1 MALLTGPQFNINNI
15 KSCYYIKLIILE
27 CTTTPCNLI
36 LSTSFC
42 FLSFLLHFV
51 HSRAAVH
58 SRERT
63 EQVARSPSGP
73 FQTEIQANTLGLLP
87 CGPNFRYKTT
97 QQCQQYRNDWHYTL
111 CIFIHRPHPMVEPSE
126 VCPINVE
133 VISFM
138 KQFGKFVS

>member
-1 MALLTGPQFNINNI
+1 MALLTGPQFNTNNM

-42 FLSFLLHFV
+42 FLSLLLHFV

-97 QQCQQYRNDWHYTL
+97 QQCQQYRNTL
-111 CIFIHRPHPMVEPSE
+111 TGFVYSFTDRIQWLSHPRCARLMWKLSA
-126 VCPINVE
+126 
-133 VISFM
+133 S
-138 KQFGKFVS
+138 